1 MGDDDRL
8 RDLRFFTG
16 VLGIH
21 KKVAWLSRQAM
32 SEQRIV
38 DVANVSMAYRRTRHR
53 VSSLKQTAIDTINR
67 RMAYEQFF
75 ALRDVSLTINRGETV
90 AVIGRNGAGKS
101 TLLKVVAR
109 VLPPTSGRV
118 IVRGDVAPMIELGA
132 GFNPEL
138 TGAEN
143 IMLYGT
149 LLGRTPK
156 QMQNRIEAIA
166 DWAGLSEHMDIPIRA
181 YSSGMTARL
190 AFATAT
196 DTTPDLLLIDEIL
209 SVGDEDFRDKSKAR
223 TIEMMNSGCAV
234 LLVTHD
240 LAAVTSM
247 SSRAMYLENGT
258 PKSTGTPEDV
268 VASYLD
274 DVHH

>member
-1 MGDDDRL
+1 
-8 RDLRFFTG
+8 
-16 VLGIH
+16 
-21 KKVAWLSRQAM
+21 VAWLGEQAM
-32 SEQRIV
+32 SDQKIV
-38 DVANVSMAYRRTRHR
+38 DVTNVSMSYRRTRHR

-67 RMAYEQFF
+67 RLSYEQFF
-75 ALRDVSLTINRGETV
+75 ALRDLSLEINRGETV

-149 LLGRTPK
+149 LLGRTRK

-247 SSRAMYLENGT
+247 SSRAIYLENGSS
-258 PKSTGTPEDV
+258 KSTGKPEDV
-268 VASYLD
+268 VASYLE

>member
-1 MGDDDRL
+1 
-8 RDLRFFTG
+8 
-16 VLGIH
+16 
-21 KKVAWLSRQAM
+21 M
-32 SEQRIV
+32 SNEKIV
-38 DVANVSMAYRRTRHR
+38 EVTDAKLAYRRTRHR
-53 VSSLKQTAIDTINR
+53 VSSLKQTAIDTIKR
-67 RMAYEQFF
+67 RMSYEEFF
-75 ALRDVSLTINRGETV
+75 ALNGVSFDIARGETV
-90 AVIGRNGAGKS
+90 SVIGRNGAGKS

-118 IVRGDVAPMIELGA
+118 IVRGHVAPMIELGA

-143 IMLYGT
+143 IVMYGT

-156 QMQNRIEAIA
+156 EMRGRIEAIA

-196 DTTPDLLLIDEIL
+196 DVTPDLLLIDEIL

-223 TIEMMNSGCAV
+223 TEEMMNSGCAV
-234 LLVTHD
+234 LLVSHD
-240 LAAVTSM
+240 LETVRKM
-247 SSRAMYLENGT
+247 SSRAIYLEHGR
-258 PKSTGTPEDV
+258 PKAFGSPDEVIQT
-268 VASYLD
+268 YLG